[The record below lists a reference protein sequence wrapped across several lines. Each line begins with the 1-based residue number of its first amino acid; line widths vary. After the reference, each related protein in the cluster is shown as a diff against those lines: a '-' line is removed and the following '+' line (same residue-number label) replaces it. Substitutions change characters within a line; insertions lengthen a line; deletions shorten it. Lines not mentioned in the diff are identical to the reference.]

1 MDNEP
6 EGLTPEQVKVINEN
20 ARVQTAGLDE
30 ARTVAQQL
38 GVPDPEVEQL
48 DSKVNEVMA
57 REPQPLNNLTALY
70 DMTTF
75 QGNTN
80 STPLEQSGEKD

>member
-6 EGLTPEQVKVINEN
+6 KGLTPEQVAEIHEN
-20 ARVQTAGLDE
+20 ARLQIAALDE
-30 ARTVAQQL
+30 ARAVAQQL
-38 GVPDPEVEQL
+38 GVADPEVEQL
-48 DSKVNEVMA
+48 DSKVNEVIA
-57 REPQPLNNLTALY
+57 REPGPLNNLTALY